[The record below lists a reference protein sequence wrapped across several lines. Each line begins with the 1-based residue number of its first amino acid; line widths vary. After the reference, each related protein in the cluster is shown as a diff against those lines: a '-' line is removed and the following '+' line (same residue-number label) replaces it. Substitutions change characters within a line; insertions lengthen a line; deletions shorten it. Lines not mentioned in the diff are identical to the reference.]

1 MSENEVGLVSWRR
14 LLGESGAR
22 TSASNSRGVSDVG
35 GVGGG
40 GGGGGGG
47 GIAGN
52 VALLPGHVITTL
64 YGPEELAQPPIMS
77 L

>member
-1 MSENEVGLVSWRR
+1 MSSRR

-22 TSASNSRGVSDVG
+22 KSASKAAGDSGVS
-35 GVGGG
+35 GVGG

-47 GIAGN
+47 GIAGI
-52 VALLPGHVITTL
+52 VALLPGHVIATV
-64 YGPEELAQPPIMS
+64 YGPEALAQPSIMS